1 MPDTNS
7 LQSQLNSVF
16 QESPYVGKRSFLP
29 SDDLKRIIT
38 VPSVTQYCSTYAAA
52 TLKDETSKIIAY
64 VFGSEGD
71 EGKYS
76 GDARQVFAILVL
88 IDRPSL
94 IPGVVAENIRDHDLP
109 LAQCSKRGTE
119 FQLSKRSKSLRPL
132 ECLRKWGMSDRRA
145 FDDIQYEVNV
155 PVFRLFEQNNTF
167 FPPGQFVAKKLD
179 NRSVLPFTYCD
190 TKKQI
195 VSGSSR
201 VVRVQIHPA
210 HHDFNK
216 QVSRSMHPSSEL
228 PQL

>member
-1 MPDTNS
+1 MPTDTNS
-7 LQSQLNSVF
+7 LRSQLNSLF
-16 QESPYVGKRSFLP
+16 QESPYVGKRLFLP
-29 SDDLKRIIT
+29 SDDLKRIIDI
-38 VPSVTQYCSTYAAA
+38 PSVTQYCSTYD

-71 EGKYS
+71 EGNYS

-145 FDDIQYEVNV
+145 FDDIQYQVNV
-155 PVFRLFEQNNTF
+155 PVFKLFGQNKPF
-167 FPPGQFVAKKLD
+167 FLPGQYVAMKLD
-179 NRSVLPFTYCD
+179 DRSVLPFTYCD

-195 VSGSSR
+195 VSGSSK

-216 QVSRSMHPSSEL
+216 KVSLSIRPSSESS
-228 PQL
+228 